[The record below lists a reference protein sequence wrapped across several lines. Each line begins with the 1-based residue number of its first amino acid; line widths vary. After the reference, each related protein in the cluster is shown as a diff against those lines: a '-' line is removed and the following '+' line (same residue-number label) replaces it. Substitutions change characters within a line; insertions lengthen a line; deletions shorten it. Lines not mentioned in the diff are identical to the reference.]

1 MYGVASGVHMPVH
14 TRINARVCWLL
25 LHWPKTQPYEL
36 PRAIN
41 ELGSVNKAVCTD
53 LPSTRRYETV
63 TLLGLSFMMC
73 SIHQLDSILRMV

>member
-14 TRINARVCWLL
+14 MRASMPEFVGSCYTGLRHNLTSVPGLL
-25 LHWPKTQPYEL
+25 MS
-36 PRAIN
+36 
-41 ELGSVNKAVCTD
+41 SVQSIRRFAQT
-53 LPSTRRYETV
+53 STRRYETV